1 MLGLAARFIERPPL
15 LLLNLATRI
24 TSAHPPPPPPPPL
37 LFTQSRFR
45 FFSATNTN
53 NNNNIMVISIHN
65 SHNADCLD
73 FLSGIVWFFSLFCNL
88 TISIVSQ
95 ADSEKKPEI
104 EDLEKKKK
112 KEEKVFFFL
121 KLNFKYSIAVWFLR
135 VWVADCDVF
144 D

>member
-1 MLGLAARFIERPPL
+1 MLGLAARFFERPPL

-24 TSAHPPPPPPPPL
+24 TSAHPPPPPPP
-37 LFTQSRFR
+37 LFAQSRFR
-45 FFSATNTN
+45 FFSATN

-112 KEEKVFFFL
+112 KEEKVFYF
-121 KLNFKYSIAVWFLR
+121 LNFKYSIAVWFLR

>member
-1 MLGLAARFIERPPL
+1 MTVITIKSESRSHAGNKRQGFYYMLGLAARFFERPPL

-24 TSAHPPPPPPPPL
+24 TSAHPPPPPPL
-37 LFTQSRFR
+37 LFAQSRFR
-45 FFSATNTN
+45 FLSATNTN

-65 SHNADCLD
+65 SHNTDCLD
-73 FLSGIVWFFSLFCNL
+73 FLSGIFRFFSLFCNL

-112 KEEKVFFFL
+112 KEEKVFF
-121 KLNFKYSIAVWFLR
+121 N
-135 VWVADCDVF
+135 
-144 D
+144 